1 MEDVVLAL
9 QRAESESED
18 DQDDADEEPPEEETD
33 PAVSSRPMRHD
44 PGLYSESFWPLD
56 SAVTPM
62 SNDTNLAIYSLW

>member
-44 PGLYSESFWPLD
+44 PGIYSESF
-56 SAVTPM
+56 
-62 SNDTNLAIYSLW
+62 